1 MHGQAYQW
9 LRTSDTGGRALDL
22 YGDNSPLWNF
32 TAHPAADI
40 TLINIGTNDANP
52 VNNISTAQF
61 TQSYKDLITTIHSTW
76 PSTKIIVLSLWGGF
90 GASGA
95 TFTQNSAL
103 VPEIESVVRHFN
115 NGSLNTR
122 GECAGCWVYYFNTT
136 GILQK
141 NDIGPQYHPTDVG
154 QIKLASQL
162 MMYVKLVFGWEFRQT
177 GPDVQHE
184 TLYW

>member
-1 MHGQAYQW
+1 MHGQTYQW

-22 YGDNSPLWNF
+22 YGDNPPLWNF
-32 TAHPAADI
+32 SAHPAADI
-40 TLINIGTNDANP
+40 
-52 VNNISTAQF
+52 
-61 TQSYKDLITTIHSTW
+61 ITTVHSTW
-76 PSTKIIVLSLWGGF
+76 PSTQIIVLSLWGGF

-95 TFTQNSAL
+95 TYTQNSAL
-103 VPEIESVVRHFN
+103 VEEIESVVRHFN

-122 GECAGCWVYYFNTT
+122 GECATCNVYYFNTT

-154 QIKLASQL
+154 QIKLASHL
-162 MMYVKLVFGWEFRQT
+162 MQYIKLVFGWEFRQT
-177 GPDVQHE
+177 GPEVQHE